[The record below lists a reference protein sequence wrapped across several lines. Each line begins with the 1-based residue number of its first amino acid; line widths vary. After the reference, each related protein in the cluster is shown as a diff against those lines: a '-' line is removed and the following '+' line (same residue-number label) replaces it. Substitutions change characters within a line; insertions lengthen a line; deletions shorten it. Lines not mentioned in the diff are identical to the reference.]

1 MKRITAIFLTLLLT
15 LQLSAC
21 IEVVDGGYRPNGST
35 TERAEDSFDRIPRP
49 PTPVVYPMWSGLAE
63 TSEAFLSMTGAIVD
77 VSKRTY
83 SYAEM
88 VEDLSHLARL
98 HSDYF
103 SYHSFGT
110 SVAGRELYVAVLGNP
125 EASRQILVSAGIHG
139 RE

>member
-49 PTPVVYPMWSGLAE
+49 PTPVVYPTWSGLAE
-63 TSEAFLSMTGAIVD
+63 MSEAFLSMTGAIVD

-103 SYHSFGT
+103 SYHSF
-110 SVAGRELYVAVLGNP
+110 AFHP
-125 EASRQILVSAGIHG
+125 
-139 RE
+139 